1 MRSPFPFSGSATVLC
16 TSVRV
21 FLSLTVAVFG
31 FCPLFNAKYA
41 GNFPY
46 RKHVLLVWCAFYFLS
61 SRSMKALTL
70 LVAAF
75 SSSIMSVKRHTSLRL
90 WVVSPTLFVCRNQS
104 NCRHQG
110 SSPSGWLCSPPC
122 MFFQTEITSN
132 YWNLAPLFCG
142 WQCCPPYL
150 SERHKLKS

>member
-1 MRSPFPFSGSATVLC
+1 
-16 TSVRV
+16 
-21 FLSLTVAVFG
+21 
-31 FCPLFNAKYA
+31 
-41 GNFPY
+41 
-46 RKHVLLVWCAFYFLS
+46 
-61 SRSMKALTL
+61 MKALTL

-122 MFFQTEITSN
+122 MFFQTGITSN
-132 YWNLAPLFCG
+132 YWNLAPLFL
-142 WQCCPPYL
+142 WVAVL
-150 SERHKLKS
+150 SSLSFRKTQTQIIDTKSMFVFGGGVPVVRSPVRFVQRYKVSVQTNFHTVTSFSVTETLRMLDGQ